1 MTCLLTGANLPSQDR
16 EDGAVPI
23 HAASGID
30 GYHNVAKVQGPGI
43 VTGRAGSLGQVRFVH
58 EDFWPL
64 NTTLWVKEF
73 RAAPP
78 RFSLHLLRSMDL
90 ERYGQGATMPM
101 LDRKVVHQV
110 QVVVPPESAMQEF
123 ETFATDVYDQ
133 IKTLQAASEK
143 LRTAR
148 DLLLPRLMSGE
159 LTV

>member
-23 HAASGID
+23 HAAPGID

-78 RFSLHLLRSMDL
+78 RFSLHLLRSMYL

-123 ETFATDVYDQ
+123 ETFASDVYDQ

-148 DLLLPRLMSGE
+148 NLLLPRLMSGE